1 MPLIDIRTHGIGV
14 APASS
19 RYGVFMKNEPFA
31 EKKVAIYL
39 EDISPY
45 VVVAES
51 ENYLVYATPASDY
64 NGNYNLVSCVNLKLY
79 NKKTGDYIRDFTG
92 ALSSAYG
99 YSLKQ
104 LILDEEL
111 DRFFVMIYKN
121 YPAMSP
127 QFGTYIRVFRISDG
141 TKLND
146 ILIDGESPQGML
158 VTEDKRFLAVSHQF
172 TVEFRDI
179 NNVNNVVWSKNTS
192 FIINDI
198 VCDDGQYV
206 YHLDY
211 NGSQT
216 MVRAVKY
223 SDNSWTTIETTE
235 NGFQWVPITTWRD
248 IVNNKVYLLTSNYG
262 IWVLDASTKTFSLV
276 TNYGD
281 SNTMVGNFR
290 TIPRSKKFLDYG
302 FIHSQG
308 ASSLWFITDTWGT
321 PYTLGTPIKSLP
333 TQALNGWLKMYHLK
347 EFNDRYIGNDR
358 TITFNLIT
366 AINTSPSRPNTILKA
381 TIKQF

>member
-1 MPLIDIRTHGIGV
+1 MPIIDIRAHGIGA
-14 APASS
+14 APVSS
-19 RYGVFMKNEPFA
+19 KYGVFAKNDPLA
-31 EKKVAIYL
+31 SKKVAIYL
-39 EDISPY
+39 EDITPY

-64 NGNYNLVSCVNLKLY
+64 GGNYNLVSCVNLKLY
-79 NKKTGDYIRDFTG
+79 NKKTGAYIRDFTG

-99 YSLKQ
+99 YSLSQ

-146 ILIDGESPQGML
+146 ILIDGDSPHGML
-158 VTEDKRFLAVSHQF
+158 VTEDKRFLVVAHQF
-172 TVEFRDI
+172 TIEFRDI
-179 NNVNNVVWSKNTS
+179 NNVSNVVWSKTTT
-192 FIINDI
+192 FIINDL

-206 YHLDY
+206 YHMDY
-211 NGSQT
+211 TGSQKI
-216 MVRAVKY
+216 VRAVKY

-235 NGFQWVPITTWRD
+235 NGYQWVPITTWRD
-248 IVNNKVYLLTSNYG
+248 IANNKVYLLTSTYG
-262 IWVLDASTKTFSLV
+262 IWVLDAPTKTISLV

-281 SNTMVGNFR
+281 SNTMVGSPR

-308 ASSLWFITDTWGT
+308 AGSQWFITDTWGT
-321 PYTLGTPIKSLP
+321 PYTSGALIKLLTTP
-333 TQALNGWLKMYHLK
+333 ALSNWLRMYHLK

-358 TITFNLIT
+358 TVTFNLIT
-366 AINTSPSRPNTILKA
+366 AKNTSPDRPATTLKA